1 MACSKLFSGD
11 LPELINKIVQYFH
24 YDYKTLHS
32 CILVNR
38 LWCRL
43 TIPLLWEDPFSIK
56 LPKNYYF
63 INIYLYNLSDDDKI
77 KLNEYG
83 INDDLFSSNT
93 TLFNYPSFIQ
103 NLDTYKLSSSIRNWI
118 ENSTNRTQAQNPTN
132 SMQNTNL
139 SPSQTSDFT
148 KLIYKSLF
156 LVLIKS
162 EVNLDSFKVTIF
174 TDEDH
179 KNFSDIFE
187 LILQKPN
194 FINHIKNLSI
204 VIDNIINVNIT
215 EFLIFIYSNCYSIS
229 SFYFIYPYEYNYI
242 TTEKSLSQI
251 IDSQRYLK
259 KITIGYNKYPLY
271 HSLLS
276 LKNPNCLNTLNTI
289 IFYHINFYDI
299 VILNEVFNQLNVL
312 ESIHIIYCYSLDS
325 KFVQQIINITKPF
338 KLKSLFLKDIESLE
352 PLIQKFGDY
361 IENFEVKNNKSQQL
375 LQSLKPIIKYCNN
388 IKFLSLNFE
397 RNYQI
402 IILAFNLIENIKQNL
417 NYLSIDIT
425 TFFFSNFDSSA
436 FVLQN
441 LGQVLPF
448 KLEYLN
454 LGLAI
459 NGNDLEVFLKNSQDT
474 FIKKFLIKNKNKPKN
489 NGIFHYIKE
498 YILKKRRTKYLA
510 ILESP
515 NEDLFSL
522 KDKVKECELYDI
534 QVLNYKDLRINTKNF
549 LKENFELIM

>member
-11 LPELINKIVQYFH
+11 LPELINEIIQYFH

-56 LPKNYYF
+56 FPKNYYF
-63 INIYLYNLSDDDKI
+63 INIYLNNLSDDDKT

-103 NLDTYKLSSSIRNWI
+103 SLDTRKLSSSIRNWVG
-118 ENSTNRTQAQNPTN
+118 NSTTRKQNPIN

-162 EVNLDSFKVTIF
+162 EVNLNSFKVTMI
-174 TDEDH
+174 TDKDYE
-179 KNFSDIFE
+179 KFADIFE

-194 FINHIKNLSI
+194 FINNIKNLSI
-204 VIDNIINVNIT
+204 DIDIITDNIT
-215 EFLIFIYSNCYSIS
+215 EFLMFIYSNCYSIS
-229 SFYFIYPYEYNYI
+229 SFYFLYPYEYNHI
-242 TTEKSLSQI
+242 ITEKSLSQI
-251 IDSQRYLK
+251 IDSQRNLK
-259 KITIGYNKYPLY
+259 KIIIGFNKYPLY

-289 IFYHINFYDI
+289 IFYYIDFKDI
-299 VILNEVFNQLNVL
+299 VVLNEVFNQLNVL
-312 ESIHIIYCYSLDS
+312 ESIHIVYCYSLDS
-325 KFVQQIINITKPF
+325 KFIQQIINITKPF
-338 KLKSLFLKDIESLE
+338 KLKSLLLEDIESLE
-352 PLIQKFGDY
+352 PLIQKFGVY
-361 IENFEVKNNKSQQL
+361 LENFEVTNNKSQQL
-375 LQSLKPIIKYCNN
+375 LQSLKSIIKYCNN

-397 RNYQI
+397 PNYQI
-402 IILAFNLIENIKQNL
+402 INLTFNLIENFKQNL
-417 NYLSIDIT
+417 NYLSIDVYFNLNNI
-425 TFFFSNFDSSA
+425 DIISSV
-436 FVLQN
+436 VLQN
-441 LGQVLPF
+441 LGQILPF

-454 LGLAI
+454 LVLAI
-459 NGNDLEVFLKNSQDT
+459 NGNDLEIFLKNSQNT
-474 FIKKFLIKNKNKPKN
+474 FIKKFLIKNKNKQKN
-489 NGIFHYIKE
+489 KGIFPYIKE
-498 YILKKRRTKYLA
+498 YIIKKRRTKYLA
-510 ILESP
+510 ILETFRET
-515 NEDLFSL
+515 NEDLFTL

-534 QVLNYKDLRINTKNF
+534 QVLNYNDLRINTEYF
-549 LKENFELIM
+549 LKEIF